1 MQQGLKTAVK
11 VPCALAEKVSG
22 LWPALKD
29 LARHCNLACKSDIQV
44 QPWAHTLPQV
54 GLLRLLG
61 LLLFSAMTVPLG
73 CISSAVLPGL
83 HSNTGPL
90 NNWQLVGQPL

>member
-1 MQQGLKTAVK
+1 MATLCSLWGCPTLRRTAAMQQGLKTAVR

-44 QPWAHTLPQV
+44 QP
-54 GLLRLLG
+54 
-61 LLLFSAMTVPLG
+61 
-73 CISSAVLPGL
+73 
-83 HSNTGPL
+83 
-90 NNWQLVGQPL
+90 